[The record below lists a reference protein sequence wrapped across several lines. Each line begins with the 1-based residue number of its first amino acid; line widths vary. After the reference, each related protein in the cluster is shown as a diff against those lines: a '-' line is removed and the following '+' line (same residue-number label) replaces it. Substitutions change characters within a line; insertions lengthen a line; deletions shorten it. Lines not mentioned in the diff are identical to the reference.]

1 MSLKES
7 NEITVKIKCELNEF
21 YKIVKEKGFKII
33 DKFSM
38 DDTYFI
44 PEEVD
49 LDKINTR
56 DILSK
61 AVLVRDIIGKMSNRR
76 TKLITF
82 KIKNFD
88 ESGNILNQEAVNC
101 DILEIEDAKK
111 LLKAIGYKEIMNIKE
126 DDVVYEKDGFQL
138 AFKKIIYNYWK
149 VKEKDIIYEKDGL
162 QLEIK
167 DIKNGDNLIEIET
180 EENKELDTIEKLI
193 KKINEIEIPIYTD
206 NYFVKKAEVELDK
219 RLNKRTNK
227 ERKNLVDA
235 L

>member
-88 ESGNILNQEAVNC
+88 ENGSILNQESINC
-101 DILEIEDAKK
+101 DVLDIEDAKN
-111 LLKAIGYKEIMNIKE
+111 LLRAIGYQEIMTIRE
-126 DDVVYEKDGFQL
+126 DDVVYKNG
-138 AFKKIIYNYWK
+138 
-149 VKEKDIIYEKDGL
+149 
-162 QLEIK
+162 QLELAIK
-167 DIKNGDNLIEIET
+167 DVKNGDKLIEVET
-180 EENKELDTIEKLI
+180 EESEELNTIDKLIRKVNELD
-193 KKINEIEIPIYTD
+193 IPIYTD
-206 NYFVKKAEVELDK
+206 NYFVKKAEIELDK
-219 RLNKRTNK
+219 VLKDWKR
-227 ERKNLVDA
+227 
-235 L
+235 